1 MAKVVGRSG
10 VVNIS
15 ANAVASIESFNI
27 DEAMEPIDNTD
38 LGEQSKVIAAGDL
51 SWSGSITCK
60 WDISDTTGQGAMTIG
75 TSITVYFQMAGD
87 TTGDDRRGGTAL
99 ITGRSGSVTRGS
111 MVMETFTLQGSGAL
125 THDTVPA

>member
-1 MAKVVGRSG
+1 MAKVVGRGG
-10 VVNIS
+10 VVLIT
-15 ANAVASIESFNI
+15 AAAVASIESFNI

-60 WDISDTTGQGAMTIG
+60 WDDADTSGQGAMTIG
-75 TSITVYFQMAGD
+75 TSVAVHFEMAGNSSPN
-87 TTGDDRRGGTAL
+87 DDRTGTAL
-99 ITGRSGSVTRGS
+99 ITGRSASVTRGS

-125 THDTVPA
+125 SHNNIS